1 MNLLWFI
8 LVPSPLPLCWG
19 QLAIQRIFNACVE
32 SEKENQTS
40 RICGRNGTKK
50 NRNRQCDGYTHVK
63 WKKKMKIVA
72 SVEKFQARQRTT
84 AQKKIDVF
92 RPNRRSA
99 LLLPVYWFYKYVRFR
114 LLMNGRALNTVSIRK
129 KSKNHVYIEN
139 RFRSYWTDT
148 VVLALNALVL
158 MHIHTIKRTL
168 LTMLN
173 GRLELD
179 HHTILAHFVFFFF
192 FL

>member
-1 MNLLWFI
+1 MRALNLKKRI
-8 LVPSPLPLCWG
+8 RVQKG
-19 QLAIQRIFNACVE
+19 MGAINPE
-32 SEKENQTS
+32 
-40 RICGRNGTKK
+40 
-50 NRNRQCDGYTHVK
+50 NRNRRGDGYTHVK
-63 WKKKMKIVA
+63 WKKKSKPH
-72 SVEKFQARQRTT
+72 SLKNYR
-84 AQKKIDVF
+84 KKIYVF

-99 LLLPVYWFYKYVRFR
+99 LLLPVYWFYEYFRFR
-114 LLMNGRALNTVSIRK
+114 LLMNGRALDQFAHSVDSQ

-179 HHTILAHFVFFFF
+179 HHTILAFFFSFLAMIFQGDF
-192 FL
+192 FHA